1 MDTMSKQ
8 AFNLHCL
15 RRDPMYTLSYIIIII
30 CAPAMCLVYCM
41 FHLWSLILT
50 LFSVLL
56 LSPPPLIFLTLAHT
70 PTMIGIPIGFDP
82 VSYSRGEGDGFV
94 DLTFRKFS
102 NPSALTDNITVVFS
116 TSDGSATGLFTKLP
130 LALCP
135 RAYCCNTE

>member
-1 MDTMSKQ
+1 MCTCYVPGLLYVSS
-8 AFNLHCL
+8 LVSHTHSLLCS
-15 RRDPMYTLSYIIIII
+15 TSLS
-30 CAPAMCLVYCM
+30 L
-41 FHLWSLILT
+41 S
-50 LFSVLL
+50 
-56 LSPPPLIFLTLAHT
+56 LSPPPPIFLTLAHT

-102 NPSALTDNITVVFS
+102 NPSALTDNITVVFN